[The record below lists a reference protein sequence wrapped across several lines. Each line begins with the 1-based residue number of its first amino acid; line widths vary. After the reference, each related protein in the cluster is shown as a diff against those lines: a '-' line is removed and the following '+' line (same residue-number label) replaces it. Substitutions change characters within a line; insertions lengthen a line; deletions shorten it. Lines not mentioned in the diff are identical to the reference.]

1 MIYIIALILYIII
14 FFLDKNTEFVTK
26 YYYSTDK
33 KDRYR
38 TLFPRKVWFV
48 VLAGI
53 IFIIP
58 IANIIFPLAISITQ
72 FIYLSFDYDIVLKE
86 GKLKSFVDFL
96 NKDL

>member
-14 FFLDKNTEFVTK
+14 FFLDQNVKFVTK
-26 YYYSTDK
+26 YYYSTDE

-48 VLAGI
+48 ALAGI

-58 IANIIFPLAISITQ
+58 IANIIFLLAISITQ